1 MVVFVV
7 VDVEADGEWLGWL
20 DSGGVGD
27 QFEVDAGEGLGVADA
42 EGQQDGDE
50 EFHLDEEGALAFPL
64 KFEVVVLGVSLLE
77 QADGLGDEILVFVCE
92 VIFFGG
98 VFEDVVEFDGC
109 LLGLLVEVE
118 LDGFPLAVLT
128 ESNGAFA
135 ALLVEF
141 PVEVVVFLLFFSG
154 EGGEEGNAVE
164 PFWDRGSGEF
174 ADGGKDVPVGGNVL
188 GCGAGN
194 DLARRMMFMTAGL
207 KFSGRASRPSI
218 LS

>member
-7 VDVEADGEWLGWL
+7 LDVEADGEWLGWL

-77 QADGLGDEILVFVCE
+77 QADCLGDEILVFVCE

-164 PFWDRGSGEF
+164 PSGTGVP
-174 ADGGKDVPVGGNVL
+174 ASSQTVGKTSQWAEMCLVVVPGTILPGQRTLRVGAQTVE
-188 GCGAGN
+188 
-194 DLARRMMFMTAGL
+194 
-207 KFSGRASRPSI
+207 PE
-218 LS
+218 